1 MVAPTNR
8 DGDTVGTKLNEDGSI
23 TTAPGFAE
31 AYGKLVESGWNGIG
45 FPEVYGG
52 GGFPQLLSTAVEE
65 MTTTANMAFALGP
78 LLSRGAIEAIMHH
91 GDESQKEITSRSSSA
106 VNGPAR

>member
-65 MTTTANMAFALGP
+65 MTTTANMALRWARCSAGVP
-78 LLSRGAIEAIMHH
+78 SRRSCITATRARRR
-91 GDESQKEITSRSSSA
+91 STSRSSSA